1 MLSKASRIWLAV
13 GPAMVVPLAASLFYF
28 VIFSENHLVRVIYGA
43 TKAFT
48 VIWPAAAV
56 VLILHERLSITTRA
70 IARRLRAIPLGV
82 LVGVAIVAA
91 MFFLMQTALGQMV
104 VNNSESIRNKAQDLG
119 ILQHYWSFALFISVL
134 HSLIEEYYWR
144 WFVFGQLINVVSI
157 SRAHLLAGIAF
168 AAHHVV
174 IATQLFPLGWA
185 LILGGLVAMGG
196 IVFSMM
202 YYRQKTLLGPWACH
216 MVIDL
221 GIMAIGHKVL
231 FGSYIIS

>member
-1 MLSKASRIWLAV
+1 MLSKAWRIWLAL
-13 GPAMVVPLAASLFYF
+13 GPAMVVPFAASLFYF
-28 VIFSENHLVRVIYGA
+28 VIFNENNLVRVIYGG

-56 VLILHERLSITTRA
+56 VLILHERLSIATRA
-70 IARRLRAIPLGV
+70 IAKSLGAIPLGV
-82 LVGVAIVAA
+82 VAGVAIVAA
-91 MFFLMQTALGQMV
+91 MFFLMQTALGQMLV
-104 VNNSESIRNKAQDLG
+104 DSSESIRNKAQNLG

-157 SRAHLLAGIAF
+157 SRAHLLAGAAF

-185 LILGGLVAMGG
+185 LILGALVAGGG
-196 IVFSMM
+196 IVFSTM
-202 YYRQKTLLGPWACH
+202 YHKQKTLLGPWACH

-221 GIMAIGHKVL
+221 GIMAIGHKIL
-231 FGSYIIS
+231 FGSYIPW